1 MIGFTYLKRPFQ
13 GPNRTFNSRSLCS
26 WLMFNFQVN
35 VWFDPVVALIVIS
48 SGPETKASPLTLL
61 NTETKSERF
70 MVIICQF
77 IWHTIRKCWASLWVP
92 SDIALVARFVYQE
105 LFSVVEVQYLQTR
118 RQRKRANIKSS
129 SCRLINEQ
137 NRNYERVEYS
147 VLGGRFLCYY
157 YRMKSVVKLA
167 QIQNRITIVGLIS
180 IRSSIHQQQS
190 PRLRFRRKYP

>member
-1 MIGFTYLKRPFQ
+1 MIGCTNLKLPDQ
-13 GPNRTFNSRSLCS
+13 GPNWAFNSCSLCS

-35 VWFDPVVALIVIS
+35 VWLVPVVALIVIL
-48 SGPETKASPLTLL
+48 SGPETKDNPLALI

-77 IWHTIRKCWASLWVP
+77 ICHTIRKCWASLWVP
-92 SDIALVARFVYQE
+92 SDIALVARFAYQE

-118 RQRKRANIKSS
+118 RGKKRANIKSS
-129 SCRLINEQ
+129 RLINEQ

-147 VLGGRFLCYY
+147 VLWGRFLCYY
-157 YRMKSVVKLA
+157 YRMKNVVKLA
-167 QIQNRITIVGLIS
+167 QIQNRITIVDLIS